1 MSEYKLELKQVVDYP
16 RCRMYRQ
23 FIQSLIDNTNLRVGG
38 NSQLFYYTVLC
49 CYANFRTCYHRVK
62 NVTYTLYPGEWI
74 CNLSEIMK
82 WFRVRNKRQVT
93 CIMDKLQGKH
103 LLKYKIVGQGNVLK
117 YHLFGWAKYNR
128 ILEYNAPCQKDIGFF
143 FMPVHLAAELVGS
156 GKNSEMDALID
167 MWINTVYNDPQVR
180 GSETAPVVYMRNGSG
195 SPLVG
200 YSELAERWGVSK
212 ATVGRYMKKLC
223 DLGYVNLVTY
233 PGTHG
238 SVISLQGYM
247 STMFQVSDVMVDKE
261 EIAMSLC
268 IKLKSHEIVE
278 EIEVDSV
285 SKSANSVSKLNVEIL
300 LAKIVSFINAQGF
313 SCSGC
318 ERLEYMLLELSDCK
332 ENIKS
337 KINYIAED
345 KKYRLIVTC
354 GGKRALFEFEI
365 SLKKYEGESQNEK
378 RE

>member
-38 NSQLFYYTVLC
+38 NSQLYYYTVLC

-74 CNLSEIMK
+74 CNISEIMK

-93 CIMDKLQGKH
+93 CIMDKLQEKH

-117 YHLFGWAKYNR
+117 YRLSGWAKYNR

-143 FMPVHLAAELVGS
+143 FMPVHLAVELVGS

-313 SCSGC
+313 SCSEC

-332 ENIKS
+332 EDIKS